1 MNVVITATA
10 EVDIERIADRIAM
23 DSPRRALTVVQ
34 ALRGCCEDLAIF
46 PPRFPLVPQY
56 ADLGVRRRVHGN
68 YLIFYR
74 AGPENIEIVH
84 VLHGAMNYEAL
95 LFPDG

>member
-1 MNVVITATA
+1 MSVVISATA
-10 EVDIERIADRIAM
+10 EGDLERIVDRIAV
-23 DSPRRALTVVQ
+23 DSPRRALTFVQ
-34 ALRGCCEDLAIF
+34 ELRGCCEDLAV
-46 PPRFPLVPQY
+46 FPLRVPLVARY
-56 ADLGVRRRVHGN
+56 AASGVRRRVHGN

-74 AGPENIEIVH
+74 VGPEDIEVVH